1 MVVKF
6 CISFYLLKKK
16 KNIYILES
24 TQKINH
30 NNNLIRIIE
39 VTINTLFAVRSSIPG
54 MLCNQTGN
62 PLGNYLI
69 HIRTF

>member
-6 CISFYLLKKK
+6 CISFYLYIKKK
-16 KNIYILES
+16 TYILES
-24 TQKINH
+24 THKINH